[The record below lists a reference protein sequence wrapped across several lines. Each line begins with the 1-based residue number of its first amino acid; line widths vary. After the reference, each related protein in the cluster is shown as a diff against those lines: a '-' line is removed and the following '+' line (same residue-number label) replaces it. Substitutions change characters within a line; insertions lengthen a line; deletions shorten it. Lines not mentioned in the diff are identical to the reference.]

1 MTEKALV
8 IEGFDELLKAL
19 KESPKKVMP
28 YLKQAM
34 TLSVRAVQE
43 RVSEYPP
50 SSEANRP
57 GRVDKN
63 GRPMG
68 YYERGRGWWYPV
80 MARKTLGGNLGVSVG
95 AQTAKQAARRFK
107 AKSVPTVAGYKLAA
121 GGTSEML
128 GRSWDA
134 QVIEQEN
141 TVLGII
147 GNNASYAEYVQG
159 NQQAAVHAAR
169 GWKTVD
175 KALEESLDDINEA
188 FGRALQEYLENDFGA
203 R

>member
-1 MTEKALV
+1 MTEKALI

-19 KESPKKVMP
+19 REAPKRVMP
-28 YLKQAM
+28 YLKKAM
-34 TLSVRAVQE
+34 TVSVRAVQE

-80 MARKTLGGNLGVSVG
+80 MAEKTLGSKLGVSAG

-107 AKSVPTVAGYKLAA
+107 VKSVPTVAGYKLAA

-134 QVIEQEN
+134 RVFEQEN
-141 TVLGII
+141 AILGVV

-159 NQQAAVHAAR
+159 NRQAAVHAAR

-175 KALEESLDDINEA
+175 KTLEESMNDINDA
-188 FGRALQEYLENDFGA
+188 FGLALQEYLENEF
-203 R
+203 